1 MTPELIEKIR
11 NIALSVH
18 RRHVPAAARAQV
30 GLDDLVHEGVRAMLE
45 NDCRFAPDRGI
56 EKEGFLLFKARA
68 AMLDML
74 RKHPLVRLPKSMV
87 LEMNRHEISPITR
100 LDTDHLE
107 RQYAR
112 TNGYSPSSATPEEK
126 TWHNQISAAVA
137 ECLQNITPP
146 RDRLA
151 FIARIIRQEKF
162 TDLAARWQ
170 LSPQRTRIIC
180 ERARKKCSAA
190 LPGCLSLRWNKWNKI
205 TCKKYRLKK
214 LFISG

>member
-18 RRHVPAAARAQV
+18 YRYVPAAARAQV
-30 GLDDLVHEGVRAMLE
+30 SMDDLAHEGVRAVLE
-45 NDCRFAPDRGI
+45 NTPRFDAARGGMG
-56 EKEGFLLFKARA
+56 KETFLFFKARA

-87 LEMNRHEISPITR
+87 LEMNRHEISPVTR
-100 LDTDHLE
+100 LDADHLE
-107 RQYAR
+107 RQYAQAE
-112 TNGYSPSSATPEEK
+112 GYFSSCATPEEK

-137 ECLQNITPP
+137 ECLQSITPP

-170 LSPQRTRIIC
+170 LSPQRTRTIC
-180 ERARKKCSAA
+180 ERARKKMQR
-190 LPGCLSLRWNKWNKI
+190 CLTGL
-205 TCKKYRLKK
+205 LE
-214 LFISG
+214 LEVE